1 MRATCLLRDRLRPRH
16 AHIVTRIPEK
26 GDSTRK
32 NREWKV
38 RTPHNIPK
46 KTPLINSRIQTMQG
60 YKRIFFIGLI
70 AIVLGI
76 ILSTALSDKL
86 GSLGIVFIAIG
97 GLLFI
102 ASMSRKKKEE
112 SEAEKERRK

>member
-1 MRATCLLRDRLRPRH
+1 M
-16 AHIVTRIPEK
+16 E
-26 GDSTRK
+26 
-32 NREWKV
+32 
-38 RTPHNIPK
+38 
-46 KTPLINSRIQTMQG
+46 G

-70 AIVLGI
+70 VIALGVI
-76 ILSTALSDKL
+76 FSTTLSDKL

-112 SEAEKERRK
+112 DEANRERRK